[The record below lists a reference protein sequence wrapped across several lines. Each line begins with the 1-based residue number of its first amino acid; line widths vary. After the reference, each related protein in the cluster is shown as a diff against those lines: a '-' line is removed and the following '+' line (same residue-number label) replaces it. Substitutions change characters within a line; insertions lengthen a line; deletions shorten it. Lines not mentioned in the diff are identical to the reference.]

1 MFIYVV
7 SLTRQLINTEI
18 HIKLPQTFQRF
29 FQNMALVN
37 ALINKFHFNLRFFL
51 VCLIPYALSVAL
63 ISSIVI
69 YIYSQRIH
77 ENLIFQGDAL
87 ASQSALMVQTLVN
100 PSRSATVNNSLN
112 TVRNELVSLS
122 VTTINLP
129 SVRSIEILDNNH
141 VTIVKN
147 GPDALGIPEKF
158 EKEARNSFFNLDE
171 QQISNEDSS
180 VFIKPIFHPFTIADR
195 GKSADQSLGWIVV
208 EMNHNVL
215 REQRYE
221 MALAILSIAI
231 IILFIGNLV
240 AFFLWRMI
248 TEPRKKLD
256 SAIEELSAGN
266 LQLSIELPS
275 NSSLSTTAH
284 LLNKTSTYLLA
295 DQRELQASADIATKD
310 LQQTLDKI
318 ESQNIELSLAR
329 KQAIEANRA
338 KSEFLAN
345 TSHEIR
351 TPINGII
358 GFSELLLKTKLNSQQ
373 KNYLHTIKKSSQGLL
388 TAIND
393 ILDVSKLETD
403 HLTLDYSPINLRYL
417 VEETLQILTPNG
429 LEKNLQLVP
438 VIDPK
443 TPLYLLGD
451 PQRLRQIISNLVNNA
466 IKFSSNGHVI
476 VRVSEEANDG
486 YTAKLKFTVSDC
498 GVGVDPEKQERLFQ
512 LFSQADTSNARE
524 QGGIGLGLAIA
535 KRLVERMAG
544 EIGVDSVPNKE
555 TIFWFTAKF
564 GLDQSNTQD
573 PVQDKLTGQHAFVY
587 TNDSITLDHLESL
600 FAYWKMTYSTIADP
614 EEFLRSHTTSA
625 KKSTRQCVIWDC
637 DETEEKEG
645 TKSIAAIKADLH
657 QLSSIYLISLTKHIL
672 QTDVAEA
679 PSDDEGIF
687 LDKPVAHDELYEIL
701 HRAFSNPRDTSAI
714 IKKIQSSQQSNLIG
728 NANPRILAVDDNPA
742 NLQLIGELLKG
753 LGANVVLVKS
763 GMEALEEQKKN
774 KFDIIFMDVQMPG
787 IDGLETTRRI
797 RENEQGGQRTPVVAL
812 TAHAMTDQTTELLLA
827 GLDDYLSKPVS
838 EGQIAHVIRR
848 WTQINVKDNHQD
860 VAIQTDEEPGGGK
873 NIFARNNKTAG
884 PVDIEMCIELSNNLP
899 ALAKDM
905 LSMLIDSL
913 PETAAT
919 ISSSF
924 KKQNM
929 AELEEAVHRLHG
941 GASYC
946 GVPKLKTASA
956 KLDELLRKKHYDMIH
971 HPMGVLLDAII
982 QLNNWAEEHDLSAL
996 FIEEKQT

>member
-1 MFIYVV
+1 MSLV
-7 SLTRQLINTEI
+7 S
-18 HIKLPQTFQRF
+18 
-29 FQNMALVN
+29 
-37 ALINKFHFNLRFFL
+37 ALINKIHFNLRFFL
-51 VCLIPYALSVAL
+51 VCLIPFALSVVL
-63 ISSIVI
+63 ISSVVFF
-69 YIYSQRIH
+69 IYSQKIH
-77 ENLIFQGDAL
+77 QSLIFQGDSL
-87 ASQSALMVQTLVN
+87 ASQSALMAQTLVN
-100 PSRSATVNNSLN
+100 PSETATLDNPLI
-112 TVRNELVSLS
+112 TVRNELASLTI
-122 VTTINLP
+122 TTINLP
-129 SVRSIEILDNNH
+129 SVRSIEILNKDH

-147 GPDALGIPEKF
+147 GPDALGIPAKF
-158 EKEARNSFFNLDE
+158 EKEARNLFFNLDKR
-171 QQISNEDSS
+171 QINNEGSS
-180 VFIKPIFHPFTIADR
+180 VFISPIFRPLAIADR
-195 GKSADQSLGWIVV
+195 GKSANEILGWIAI
-208 EMNHNVL
+208 EMNHNML

-231 IILFIGNLV
+231 IVLFIGNVV
-240 AFFLWRMI
+240 AFILWRML
-248 TEPRKKLD
+248 TGPRKILD
-256 SAIEELSAGN
+256 SAIEQLSVGN
-266 LQLSIELPS
+266 LKLSIDLPA
-275 NSSLSTTAH
+275 NSSLSKTAH
-284 LLNKTSTYLLA
+284 LLNKTSTYLRA
-295 DQRELQASADIATKD
+295 EQSELQANANIATKD

-358 GFSELLLKTKLNSQQ
+358 GFAGLLLKTKLNSQQ

-403 HLTLDYSPINLRYL
+403 HLSLDYSPINLRSL
-417 VEETLQILTPNG
+417 VEETLQILTPKG

-443 TPLYLLGD
+443 TPPYLLGD

-466 IKFSSNGHVI
+466 IKFSNNGHVI

-486 YTAKLKFTVSDC
+486 YTAKLKFTVSDR
-498 GVGVDPEKQERLFQ
+498 GVGIDSEKQQRLFQ
-512 LFSQADTSNARE
+512 VFSQADTSNTRE

-535 KRLVERMAG
+535 KRLAERMAG
-544 EIGVDSVPNKE
+544 EIGVDSDPNKE
-555 TIFWFTAKF
+555 TVFWFTAKF
-564 GLDQSNTQD
+564 GLDQNSTQD
-573 PVQDKLTGQHAFVY
+573 LEAVKLVGQHAFVY
-587 TNDSITLDHLESL
+587 TNDKITLEHLESL
-600 FAYWKMTYSTIADP
+600 FAYWKMTYSTISDP

-625 KKSTRQCVIWDC
+625 KNATRQCVIWDC
-637 DETEEKEG
+637 EESENEEEEK
-645 TKSIAAIKADLH
+645 KVANIRADLH
-657 QLSSIYLISLTKHIL
+657 QLSSIYLIALTKHDL
-672 QTDVAEA
+672 QTDVKEDQ
-679 PSDDEGIF
+679 SDDEGIF

-701 HRAFSNPRDTSAI
+701 YRAFSNPRDTSAI
-714 IKKIQSSQQSNLIG
+714 IQKIQNTQRSNIIG
-728 NANPRILAVDDNPA
+728 DVKPSILAVDDNPA

-753 LGANVVLVKS
+753 LGAEVVLAKN
-763 GMEALEEQKKN
+763 GMEALNEYENK
-774 KFDIIFMDVQMPG
+774 KFDIIFMDIQMPG

-797 RENEQGGQRTPVVAL
+797 RKNEQDRQRTPVVAL
-812 TAHAMTDQTTELLLA
+812 TAHAMTDQKTELLLA
-827 GLDDYLSKPVS
+827 GLDDYLTKPVS

-860 VAIQTDEEPGGGK
+860 ALPQTEEQPGYKTNTLVG
-873 NIFARNNKTAG
+873 NAKTAG
-884 PVDIEMCIELSNNLP
+884 PVDIDMCIELSNNLP

-919 ISSSF
+919 ISSCF

-929 AELEEAVHRLHG
+929 DELEEVVHRLHG

-946 GVPKLKTASA
+946 GVPKLKAASE

-971 HPMGVLLDAII
+971 HPMGVLLDTIT
-982 QLNNWAEEHDLSAL
+982 QLDNWAEEHDLEVL
-996 FIEEKQT
+996 FAEEKQT

>member
-1 MFIYVV
+1 
-7 SLTRQLINTEI
+7 
-18 HIKLPQTFQRF
+18 
-29 FQNMALVN
+29 MALVN
-37 ALINKFHFNLRFFL
+37 TLINKINFNLRFFL
-51 VCLIPYALSVAL
+51 VCLIPFALCVAL
-63 ISSIVI
+63 ISSVVLL
-69 YIYSQRIH
+69 IYSQKIR
-77 ENLIFQGDAL
+77 ENLYFQGDSL
-87 ASQSALMVQTLVN
+87 ASQSALMAQTLVN
-100 PSRSATVNNSLN
+100 PSRSPTVNKSLN
-112 TVRNELVSLS
+112 VVRNELAALS
-122 VTTINLP
+122 ITTINLP
-129 SVRSIEILDNNH
+129 SVRSIEIIDKDH

-147 GPDALGIPEKF
+147 GPDALGIPARF
-158 EKEARNSFFNLDE
+158 ENEARNLLFNLDK
-171 QQISNEDSS
+171 QQIDNAGSS
-180 VFIKPIFHPFTIADR
+180 VFINPIFRPLAIAER
-195 GKSADQSLGWIVV
+195 GKNASQTLGWIVI
-208 EMNHNVL
+208 ELNHNAL

-231 IILFIGNLV
+231 IVLLIGNLV
-240 AFFLWRMI
+240 AFILWRML
-248 TEPRKKLD
+248 TVPRKKLD
-256 SAIEELSAGN
+256 SAIEQLSAGN
-266 LQLSIELPS
+266 LKLSIDLPA
-275 NSSLSTTAH
+275 NSALSKTAH
-284 LLNKTSTYLLA
+284 LLNKTSTYL
-295 DQRELQASADIATKD
+295 QTEQSELQENADIATKD

-358 GFSELLLKTKLNSQQ
+358 GFAGLLLKTKLNSQQ
-373 KNYLHTIKKSSQGLL
+373 NNYLQTIKKSSQGLL

-403 HLTLDYSPINLRYL
+403 HLTLDYSPISLRYL
-417 VEETLQILTPNG
+417 VEETLQILTPKG

-438 VIDPK
+438 IIAPK

-476 VRVSEEANDG
+476 VHVSEEANDG

-498 GVGVDPEKQERLFQ
+498 GVGIDSEKQQRLFQ
-512 LFSQADTSNARE
+512 VFSQADTSNARK

-544 EIGVDSVPNKE
+544 EIGVDSVPDKE
-555 TIFWFTAKF
+555 TVFWFTAKF
-564 GLDQSNTQD
+564 GLDQSNTLN
-573 PVQDKLTGQHAFVY
+573 PEMDKLVGQHAFVY
-587 TNDSITLDHLESL
+587 TNDKITLEHLESL

-614 EEFLRSHTTSA
+614 EEFLRSHTTST
-625 KKSTRQCVIWDC
+625 KSAVRQCVIWDC
-637 DETEEKEG
+637 EDSENKDG
-645 TKSIAAIKADLH
+645 ANNIAEIRTDLH
-657 QLSSIYLISLTKHIL
+657 QLSSIYLIALTKHDL
-672 QTDVAEA
+672 QTDVKEGT
-679 PSDDEGIF
+679 SDDEGIF

-701 HRAFSNPRDTSAI
+701 YRAFSNPRDTSAI
-714 IKKIQSSQQSNLIG
+714 IKKIQNTQRSNIIG
-728 NANPRILAVDDNPA
+728 NVTPRILAVDDNPA

-753 LGANVVLVKS
+753 LGAKVVLAKN
-763 GMEALEEQKKN
+763 GMEALEEQDKS
-774 KFDIIFMDVQMPG
+774 KFDIIFMDIQMPG

-797 RENEQGGQRTPVVAL
+797 RKQEQDRQRTPVVAL
-812 TAHAMTDQTTELLLA
+812 TAHAMTDQKTDLLLA
-827 GLDDYLSKPVS
+827 GLDDYLTKPVS

-848 WTQINVKDNHQD
+848 WTQINVKNSNQD
-860 VAIQTDEEPGGGK
+860 ATPQNNEQQGGEK
-873 NIFARNNKTAG
+873 NTLAENTTAVG
-884 PVDIEMCIELSNNLP
+884 PVDIEMCIELSNHLP

-929 AELEEAVHRLHG
+929 DELEEVVHRLHG

-946 GVPKLKTASA
+946 GVPKLKAASA

-971 HPMGVLLDAII
+971 HPMGVLLDTIT
-982 QLNNWAEEHDLSAL
+982 QLDNWAEEHDLETL
-996 FIEEKQT
+996 FAEEKQT